1 MKNQILISIY
11 ITNYNYGRYLD
22 QAIKS
27 VFKQTYKKI
36 ELIIIDD
43 NSQDNSKKIL
53 KKYESNKKVLIIY
66 NKKKFRTY

>member
-43 NSQDNSKKIL
+43 NSQDNSKR
-53 KKYESNKKVLIIY
+53 Y
-66 NKKKFRTY
+66 